1 MNCCGGGGVAKAVTS
16 CTPNRRRRS
25 ENGAA
30 MATDEDP
37 PFKEWEQLNEKLKQ
51 VKAAHR
57 RGKATKDDVRRIEE
71 EYDRA
76 ADRIDKTS
84 GS

>member
-1 MNCCGGGGVAKAVTS
+1 
-16 CTPNRRRRS
+16 
-25 ENGAA
+25 
-30 MATDEDP
+30 MATDEDS

-57 RGKATKDDVRRIEE
+57 RGKATKEDVRRIEE